1 MKDFGLNCVKGT
13 AVRSAAE
20 AEKIASA
27 YYAFS
32 GKTRLHA
39 FSFNV
44 FFSAWFVA
52 VLSSFQL

>member
-20 AEKIASA
+20 AEKIANA

-39 FSFNV
+39 FSFNLYAHLRH
-44 FFSAWFVA
+44 F
-52 VLSSFQL
+52 LS